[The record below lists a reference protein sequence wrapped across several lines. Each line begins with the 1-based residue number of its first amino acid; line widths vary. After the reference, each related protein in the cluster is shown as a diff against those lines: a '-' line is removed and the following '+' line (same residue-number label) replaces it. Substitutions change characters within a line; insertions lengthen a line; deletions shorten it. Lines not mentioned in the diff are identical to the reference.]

1 MMVTF
6 VCECEKKAL
15 DRTRRVLDAF
25 ANRIGSRTWQ
35 TVITED
41 GLDAVKKL
49 LRKTASKNTAVS
61 CHWIRSRSR
70 SDLLWVVGNQDK
82 FNPQGIVPV
91 NYTNGELIMD
101 KIAVKTES
109 IIANTKQQPLDQH
122 LFAVG
127 YLAYCLIK
135 RVVDDD
141 KLAMSVYIAGCL
153 HDIGKI
159 DPQFQSWLGG
169 KLKKKNQPEIP
180 EEGQHI
186 DTGKFSFETHPRHN
200 EISLFLYHLLDD
212 DAFKLINKSNKARIK
227 HALYWH
233 HAKPIRQ
240 SEFKTM
246 ETIYKK
252 LHKNV
257 GGEVEFSDLVQ
268 AVRQVIKA
276 INVLAG
282 DYASDT
288 ALVVEGITKKVEED
302 KIFDLGQTKLPDYK
316 KYSLDEAVSDYLGNV
331 KENASNN
338 LARTAV
344 ITADR
349 LVSALNK
356 EQLALHL
363 KEKTL
368 EKLLDDKLNI
378 QSDLSQQIQKCLT
391 AFQQSPNADSNRN
404 QQQTIAAEKL
414 AETHRN
420 NSNVKVLQG
429 PAGCGKTKIALEWA
443 AKTQAQQILWICPRV
458 QVCQGL
464 LADLTSDNY
473 LPNSK
478 IEIYTGEF
486 KTLHQAGQKRETPDN
501 EVFTGDIVITTID
514 QITNSI
520 ITHKQVASLVNYMN
534 AHIVFDEYHE
544 YINMP
549 AFNLLFAEL
558 VECKA
563 MQKQQAKA
571 ILVSATPNYYFVSEF
586 LGIRQADIVAVP
598 SFNTSQ
604 YQIHFKNFDES
615 KQDDTNPLYQEQPVR
630 SFVISNTAIT
640 AQKSFINRQQQE
652 NALLLHSKFKKS
664 DKLDL
669 FNKVFDNFKENGT
682 RHYAILRS
690 GPIVQAALNIT
701 CMKMVTEFTHA
712 ENWLQRLGRLDRFS
726 ENQDINNY
734 ITAIPETLA
743 DGKQQGS
750 CARFL
755 NSLNTLQS
763 AKKWYEFLQD
773 KIDKPLTISEIYQ
786 LYQDFYDKKT
796 CRAAIEQDF
805 IKALKK
811 SVEVIENKLIDPVF
825 LPRKQTPDQVKI
837 KKHSLRGDNRF
848 VQMAVCIITDKDKF
862 SFPNQYAYDEADY
875 DGELTAPVEDIC
887 GYGNATQNLL
897 AFMVQ
902 KHHNIKEDTK
912 KAYKDSVLLN
922 EARSPETPIYLSYV
936 PNDLK
941 KVEAQPHSYA
951 IYYAQGNQQPIGA
964 ISIYKLKQ
972 SE

>member
-1 MMVTF
+1 
-6 VCECEKKAL
+6 
-15 DRTRRVLDAF
+15 
-25 ANRIGSRTWQ
+25 
-35 TVITED
+35 
-41 GLDAVKKL
+41 
-49 LRKTASKNTAVS
+49 
-61 CHWIRSRSR
+61 
-70 SDLLWVVGNQDK
+70 
-82 FNPQGIVPV
+82 
-91 NYTNGELIMD
+91 
-101 KIAVKTES
+101 
-109 IIANTKQQPLDQH
+109 
-122 LFAVG
+122 
-127 YLAYCLIK
+127 
-135 RVVDDD
+135 
-141 KLAMSVYIAGCL
+141 
-153 HDIGKI
+153 
-159 DPQFQSWLGG
+159 
-169 KLKKKNQPEIP
+169 
-180 EEGQHI
+180 
-186 DTGKFSFETHPRHN
+186 
-200 EISLFLYHLLDD
+200 
-212 DAFKLINKSNKARIK
+212 
-227 HALYWH
+227 
-233 HAKPIRQ
+233 
-240 SEFKTM
+240 
-246 ETIYKK
+246 
-252 LHKNV
+252 
-257 GGEVEFSDLVQ
+257 
-268 AVRQVIKA
+268 
-276 INVLAG
+276 
-282 DYASDT
+282 
-288 ALVVEGITKKVEED
+288 
-302 KIFDLGQTKLPDYK
+302 
-316 KYSLDEAVSDYLGNV
+316 
-331 KENASNN
+331 
-338 LARTAV
+338 
-344 ITADR
+344 
-349 LVSALNK
+349 
-356 EQLALHL
+356 
-363 KEKTL
+363 
-368 EKLLDDKLNI
+368 
-378 QSDLSQQIQKCLT
+378 
-391 AFQQSPNADSNRN
+391 
-404 QQQTIAAEKL
+404 
-414 AETHRN
+414 
-420 NSNVKVLQG
+420 
-429 PAGCGKTKIALEWA
+429 
-443 AKTQAQQILWICPRV
+443 
-458 QVCQGL
+458 
-464 LADLTSDNY
+464 
-473 LPNSK
+473 
-478 IEIYTGEF
+478 
-486 KTLHQAGQKRETPDN
+486 
-501 EVFTGDIVITTID
+501 
-514 QITNSI
+514 
-520 ITHKQVASLVNYMN
+520 
-534 AHIVFDEYHE
+534 VFDEYHE

-615 KQDDTNPLYQEQPVR
+615 KQDDSNPLYQPQPAQ

-640 AQKSFINRQQQE
+640 AQKSFINMQQQE

-669 FNKVFDNFKENGT
+669 FNKVFDNFKQNGT

-763 AKKWYEFLQD
+763 AKKWHEFLQD
-773 KIDKPLTISEIYQ
+773 KLTDKPLTISEIYQ
-786 LYQDFYDKKT
+786 LYQDFYDNKA

-825 LPRKQTPDQVKI
+825 LPRKSTPDQVKI

-848 VQMAVCIITDKDKF
+848 VQMAIWNVQNGKDE
-862 SFPNQYAYDEADY
+862 FPNEYAYPETSEE
-875 DGELTAPVEDIC
+875 GELTAPVEDIC
-887 GYGNATQNLL
+887 GYGNAAQNLL

-964 ISIYKLKQ
+964 ISINKLKQ